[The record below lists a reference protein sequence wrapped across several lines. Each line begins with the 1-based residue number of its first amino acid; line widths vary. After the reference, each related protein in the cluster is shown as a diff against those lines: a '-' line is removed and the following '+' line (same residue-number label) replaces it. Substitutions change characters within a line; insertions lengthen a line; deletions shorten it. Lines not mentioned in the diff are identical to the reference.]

1 MCGCDGLERVG
12 PMLYEQRG
20 GHMSHAGS
28 FSETQGSY
36 FEDVEKMYSPSAHTL
51 ASRELGVVHRA
62 RDETR

>member
-1 MCGCDGLERVG
+1 
-12 PMLYEQRG
+12 MLYEQRG